1 MRRRSGESR
10 RGVMTIDCAPAATHV
25 FTLGLLVLFAHQP
38 AVCYGVLGLFLGV
51 VTATKEYQDDRKLR
65 EGLLVG
71 FFRSGLVTLGSLQA
85 YWLKPRIRGE
95 ASTKSTIG
103 NDRALP

>member
-1 MRRRSGESR
+1 M
-10 RGVMTIDCAPAATHV
+10 GVAW
-25 FTLGLLVLFAHQP
+25 FLGLLVLFAHHP

-65 EGLLVG
+65 EGLLAG

-85 YWLKPRIRGE
+85 YWLKPLIRGE
-95 ASTKSTIG
+95 ASAMSTIG

>member
-1 MRRRSGESR
+1 MG
-10 RGVMTIDCAPAATHV
+10 AAW
-25 FTLGLLVLFAHQP
+25 FLGLLVLFAHQP
-38 AVCYGVLGLFLGV
+38 AVCCGVLGLFLGV

-71 FFRSGLVTLGSLQA
+71 FFLSGLVTLGSLQA
-85 YWLKPRIRGE
+85 YWLKPLIRGE
-95 ASTKSTIG
+95 ASAMSTIG